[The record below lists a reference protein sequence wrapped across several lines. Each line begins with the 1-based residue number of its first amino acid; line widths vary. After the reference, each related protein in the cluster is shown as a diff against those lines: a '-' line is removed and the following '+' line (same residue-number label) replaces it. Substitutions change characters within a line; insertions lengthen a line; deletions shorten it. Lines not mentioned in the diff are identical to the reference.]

1 MLVRPSRSVPT
12 RRLVWLAMGAVY
24 VIWST
29 TFLAIAVTNE
39 TLPPLLATATRFL
52 VAGGLLYAVTIRLG
66 DKAGDRPT
74 AAHWRGAAAV
84 GGLLMFAG
92 NGGIVWAE
100 RTIPTGLAGLLIATV
115 PLWMTAIDRALF
127 RHRQPRVVSVGL
139 ALGTLGAAVLLGSSV
154 TFEDVDLSGMLVG
167 LGAAICWAAGSIYQ
181 RHAVLPR
188 RPFVAAGM
196 EMLLAGGMFLVAGF
210 LIGEWGAVRVER
222 FSGASAIAL
231 AYLIVVG
238 SWIGFTS
245 YLWLL
250 RNARTS
256 LVATYA
262 YVTPVGAV
270 ILGALVLDERLTIR
284 TVLAGSVMLVG
295 VGLIVTAR
303 PAQHPSEPGEQSR
316 AEVQAEG

>member
-1 MLVRPSRSVPT
+1 MPDAPSWKIWT
-12 RRLVWLAMGAVY
+12 ALGAVY

-52 VAGGLLYAVTIRLG
+52 VAGGLLYAITVRLG
-66 DKAGDRPT
+66 DRVGDRPR
-74 AAHWRGAAAV
+74 ASQWRGAAVV
-84 GGLLMFAG
+84 GALLMFAG

-100 RTIPTGLAGLLIATV
+100 RTIPSGLAGLVIATV
-115 PLWMTAIDRALF
+115 PLWMTGIDRVVF
-127 RHRQPRVVSVGL
+127 HHRQPRIVTVGL
-139 ALGTLGAAVLLGSSV
+139 ALGTLGAAVLLTGSV
-154 TFEDVDLSGMLVG
+154 TFEDVDLSGVVVG
-167 LGAAICWAAGSIYQ
+167 VAAAIRWAAGSIYQ
-181 RHAVLPR
+181 RHAVLPH

-196 EMLLAGGMFLVAGF
+196 EMLLAGGMFLVAGSA
-210 LIGEWGAVRVER
+210 IGEWVDVRPAR
-222 FSGASAIAL
+222 FSGASALAL

-270 ILGALVLDERLTIR
+270 VLGALVLDETLTIR
-284 TVLAGSVMLVG
+284 TVIAGAVMLVG
-295 VGLIVTAR
+295 VALIVTAR
-303 PAQHPSEPGEQSR
+303 PGSAPSEPGEQPGPKI
-316 AEVQAEG
+316 EVEL

>member
-1 MLVRPSRSVPT
+1 MPDSQGWKIWTAL
-12 RRLVWLAMGAVY
+12 GAVY

-52 VAGGLLYAVTIRLG
+52 VAGGLLYALTVRSG
-66 DKAGDRPT
+66 DRTGDRPG
-74 AAHWRGAAAV
+74 AAQWRGAAIV

-100 RTIPTGLAGLLIATV
+100 RTIPSGLAGLVIATV
-115 PLWMTAIDRALF
+115 PLWMTGIDRVLF
-127 RHRQPRVVSVGL
+127 RHRQPAAVSLGL
-139 ALGTLGAAVLLGSSV
+139 ALGTGGAAVLLTGSV
-154 TFEDVDLSGMLVG
+154 AFDDVDTAGVVVG
-167 LGAAICWAAGSIYQ
+167 VAAAICWAAGSIYQ
-181 RHAVLPR
+181 RHAILPR
-188 RPFVAAGM
+188 RPLVAAGM
-196 EMLLAGGMFLVAGF
+196 QMLLAGGMFLLAGSA
-210 LIGEWGAVRVER
+210 IGEWADVRPER
-222 FSGASAIAL
+222 FSGASATAL
-231 AYLIVVG
+231 TYLIVVG

-270 ILGALVLDERLTIR
+270 ILGALVLDETLTLR
-284 TVLAGSVMLVG
+284 TVLAGAVMLVG
-295 VGLIVTAR
+295 VALIVTAR
-303 PAQHPSEPGEQSR
+303 PGRAPSEPGEQPR
-316 AEVQAEG
+316 AQVETER